1 MDPKTYKFDTLSLH
15 AGYQPSK
22 NAGSRQVPIYQTT
35 SYMFDDVDHA
45 AALFNL
51 ERGGH
56 IYSRMSN
63 PTVQVLEERVCALE
77 GGTAA
82 LATASG
88 MSAIFLTIMT
98 LCNAGDHMVV
108 SSQLYGGTVNL
119 FRLTLPKFGIK
130 TTFVKPRDTEGFKK
144 AIQPNTK
151 GIFGELVGN
160 PGNEL
165 MNMPEV
171 SNIAKEAGIPLIIDS
186 TYQTPYLCRPFEHGA
201 DLVVHSLT
209 KWMSGN
215 GSSMAGILV
224 EGGTFDWMQNDKFP
238 SMTEPYEGYHGLS
251 FAEEFGPT
259 AFTMMARAEGMR
271 DMGPCLAPQNAWN
284 ILHGLETL
292 SLRMEKHCS
301 NALKMVEYL
310 SNHESVAWVS
320 HASAPGHTDKELA
333 EKILPKGTGSMIAFG
348 IKGGKEAGAAFINNV
363 KLASHLA
370 NVGDA
375 RTLVIHPA
383 SATHSQMDE
392 ATLKFAGLS
401 HDMIRLSVG
410 LEDFEDIVNDFEDG
424 FRAAKKPRLVANK

>member
-238 SMTEPYEGYHGLS
+238 TMTEPYEGYHGLS

-320 HASAPGHTDKELA
+320 HASAPGHPDKELA

>member
-1 MDPKTYKFDTLSLH
+1 
-15 AGYQPSK
+15 
-22 NAGSRQVPIYQTT
+22 
-35 SYMFDDVDHA
+35 MFDDVDHA

-171 SNIAKEAGIPLIIDS
+171 SNIAKEAGIPPVS
-186 TYQTPYLCRPFEHGA
+186 YTH
-201 DLVVHSLT
+201 LT
-209 KWMSGN
+209 
-215 GSSMAGILV
+215 L
-224 EGGTFDWMQNDKFP
+224 
-238 SMTEPYEGYHGLS
+238 
-251 FAEEFGPT
+251 PT
-259 AFTMMARAEGMR
+259 T
-271 DMGPCLAPQNAWN
+271 
-284 ILHGLETL
+284 
-292 SLRMEKHCS
+292 
-301 NALKMVEYL
+301 
-310 SNHESVAWVS
+310 
-320 HASAPGHTDKELA
+320 
-333 EKILPKGTGSMIAFG
+333 
-348 IKGGKEAGAAFINNV
+348 
-363 KLASHLA
+363 
-370 NVGDA
+370 
-375 RTLVIHPA
+375 
-383 SATHSQMDE
+383 
-392 ATLKFAGLS
+392 
-401 HDMIRLSVG
+401 
-410 LEDFEDIVNDFEDG
+410 
-424 FRAAKKPRLVANK
+424 